1 MITMLYLYAILYFYY
16 ICIILLYEK
25 GILKG
30 INLIRKIKKYAT
42 TNTLVVLGIILGV
55 AFGILFPELALKQ
68 KLIGTAFVY
77 FLKML
82 VVPLVFASIYVAIL
96 GLGSIE
102 HLKRMGLKTIGLY
115 ILTTA
120 LAVVTAIIAMN
131 IFHIGEHVSNVG
143 LEYAKAATLAPFSFE
158 NMILSFIPTNIFH
171 ALAEGKMMQ
180 IIIFAIMFG
189 VASLYL
195 SPKQQEPL
203 TNFFTSVSEAMLKMA
218 EWVILMTPIGVF
230 SLISYVIAEQGIDVV
245 FGLYKYVLVVI
256 GVILFHGLITLPA
269 ILKFFTKVNPYAY
282 LSNVREAPI
291 MAFSTA
297 SSAATLPVSMRVVE
311 EIGGVDKKTAS
322 FVLPLGAT
330 VSMDGTAAYLS
341 VAVLYIANLAGVA
354 LSLGDQILL
363 GITVVA
369 LSVGVAA
376 LPSASLVMM
385 VIILNQIGLPVEYM
399 ALIVAV
405 DRILDMCRTS
415 LNVTSDLIVTKI
427 VDEFEKRR

>member
-1 MITMLYLYAILYFYY
+1 MITT
-16 ICIILLYEK
+16 
-25 GILKG
+25 
-30 INLIRKIKKYAT
+30 IKKYST
-42 TNTLVVLGIILGV
+42 TNTLVVLGIFLG
-55 AFGILFPELALKQ
+55 ALFGIFAPELALKQ
-68 KLIGTAFVY
+68 KMIGTAFVY

-82 VVPLVFASIYVAIL
+82 VVPLVFSSIFVAIL

-120 LAVVTAIIAMN
+120 FAVLTAIVAMN
-131 IFHIGEHVSNVG
+131 IFAIGEHVSSAG
-143 LEYAKAATLAPFSFE
+143 LEFAKASTIAPFSFE
-158 NMILSFIPTNIFH
+158 SMVLSFIPSNIFH
-171 ALAEGKMMQ
+171 SLSTGSMMQ
-180 IIIFAIMFG
+180 IIVFAILFG

-195 SPKQQEPL
+195 SKEQQKPL
-203 TNFFTSVSEAMLKMA
+203 VSLFTSVSEAMLKMA
-218 EWVILMTPIGVF
+218 EWVILMTPLGVF
-230 SLISYVIAEQGIDVV
+230 SLISYVIAEQGIEVI
-245 FGLYKYVLVVI
+245 FGLYKYMLVVV
-256 GVILFHGLITLPA
+256 GVIIFHGLITLPFV
-269 ILKFFTKVNPYAY
+269 LRFFTRVNPYKY
-282 LSNVREAPI
+282 LSDVREAPI

-311 EIGGVDKKTAS
+311 EIGGVDKKNAS

-341 VAVLYIANLAGVA
+341 VAVLYIANLAGVT
-354 LSLGDQILL
+354 LNFGDQILL
-363 GITVVA
+363 GVTVVA

-385 VIILNQIGLPVEYM
+385 VVILNQIGLPVEYM

-405 DRILDMCRTS
+405 DRLLDMCRTS

-427 VDEFEKRR
+427 IDEFEKKR

>member
-1 MITMLYLYAILYFYY
+1 MIA
-16 ICIILLYEK
+16 
-25 GILKG
+25 
-30 INLIRKIKKYAT
+30 KIKKYTT
-42 TNTLVVLGIILGV
+42 TNTLVILGILLGV
-55 AFGILFPELALKQ
+55 TFGMLLPEIALQQ
-68 KLIGTAFVY
+68 KIIGTAFVY

-82 VVPLVFASIYVAIL
+82 VVPLVFSSIFVAIL
-96 GLGSIE
+96 GLGSVD
-102 HLKRMGLKTIGLY
+102 HLKRMGLKTIALY

-120 LAVVTAIIAMN
+120 LAVLLAIASMN
-131 IFHIGEHVSNVG
+131 IFAIGEKVSNVG
-143 LEYAKAATLAPFSFE
+143 LAYEKASTLAPFSFE

-171 ALAEGKMMQ
+171 ALSSGSMMQ
-180 IIIFAIMFG
+180 IILFAILFG

-195 SPKQQEPL
+195 TQKQQEPMVL
-203 TNFFTSVSEAMLKMA
+203 FFTAVSEAMLKMA

-230 SLISYVIAEQGIDVV
+230 SLISYVIAEQGIEVIL
-245 FGLYKYVLVVI
+245 GLYKYILVVI
-256 GVILFHGLITLPA
+256 GVILTHALVTLPA
-269 ILKFFTKVNPYAY
+269 VLKFFTKVKPYRY
-282 LSNVREAPI
+282 LSDVREAPI

-311 EIGGVDKKTAS
+311 EMGGVENKNAS

-354 LSLGDQILL
+354 LTFGDQLLL

-385 VIILNQIGLPVEYM
+385 VVILNQLGLPVEYM

-415 LNVTSDLIVTKI
+415 LNVTSDLVVTKI
-427 VDEFEKRR
+427 IDESEKRR

>member
-1 MITMLYLYAILYFYY
+1 MI
-16 ICIILLYEK
+16 K
-25 GILKG
+25 
-30 INLIRKIKKYAT
+30 KIKKYAT
-42 TNTLVVLGIILGV
+42 TNTLVIFGIVLGA
-55 AFGILFPELALKQ
+55 AFGILFPELALEQ
-68 KLIGTAFVY
+68 KIIGSAFIA

-82 VVPLVFASIYVAIL
+82 VVPLVFASIYTAIL
-96 GLGSIE
+96 GLGSLE
-102 HLKRMGLKTIGLY
+102 HLKNIGIRTISFY

-120 LAVVTAIIAMN
+120 LAVVAAIAAMN
-131 IFHIGEHVSNVG
+131 IFAIGELVSSSG
-143 LEYAKAATLAPFSFE
+143 LSYEQAASIAPFSFST
-158 NMILSFIPTNIFH
+158 MILSFIPTNIFS
-171 ALAEGKMMQ
+171 ALSDGSMMQ
-180 IIIFAIMFG
+180 IIVFAILFG

-195 SPKQQEPL
+195 KPNEQKHMFD
-203 TNFFTSVSEAMLKMA
+203 FFTAVSNAMLKMA
-218 EWVILMTPIGVF
+218 EWVILMTPVGVF

-245 FGLYKYVLVVI
+245 LGLWKYMLVVI
-256 GVILFHGLITLPA
+256 GVILFHGIITLPM
-269 ILKFFTKVNPYAY
+269 LLSYFGKVNPYRY
-282 LSNVREAPI
+282 LSDVREAPI

-311 EIGGVDKKTAS
+311 EMGGVDTKTAS

-341 VAVLYIANLAGVA
+341 VAVLYIANLAGVT
-354 LSLGDQILL
+354 LSFGDQILL

-385 VIILNQIGLPVEYM
+385 VVILNQIGLPVEYI

-427 VDEFEKRR
+427 VDQYEKKALKNKN